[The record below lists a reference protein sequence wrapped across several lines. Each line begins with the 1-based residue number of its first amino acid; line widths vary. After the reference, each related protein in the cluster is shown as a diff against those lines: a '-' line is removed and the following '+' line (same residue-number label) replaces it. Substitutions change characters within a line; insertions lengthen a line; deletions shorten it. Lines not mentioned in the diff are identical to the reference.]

1 MLLIDEIEVQHVL
14 SLVLFLV
21 HCLICEPVES
31 VSVIKTGTFGK
42 PVRPAS
48 SAADAHSGSQA

>member
-1 MLLIDEIEVQHVL
+1 MKYRYNFVCP
-14 SLVLFLV
+14 LFFSWYTA
-21 HCLICEPVES
+21 ES
-31 VSVIKTGTFGK
+31 VSVIQTDTFGK